1 MHSTKTLSTSFSS
14 ISVTKKHTDS
24 GALPHHSSIC
34 TLLWDLPWH
43 HSSVVSPNFLIW
55 EILMWLLT
63 VEVQAD
69 HDCIL
74 FLFVVLLPNMS
85 WMLNLQL
92 IYLVDGCGSSEHEC
106 YIESV
111 KMTCCKKCFECLN
124 RVEEHYIWISPVT
137 IYSKRPETKLFFLI
151 FQNYVNSGISNSGN
165 SRDALSTK

>member
-1 MHSTKTLSTSFSS
+1 
-14 ISVTKKHTDS
+14 
-24 GALPHHSSIC
+24 
-34 TLLWDLPWH
+34 
-43 HSSVVSPNFLIW
+43 
-55 EILMWLLT
+55 
-63 VEVQAD
+63 
-69 HDCIL
+69 
-74 FLFVVLLPNMS
+74 
-85 WMLNLQL
+85 MLNLQL

-151 FQNYVNSGISNSGN
+151 FQNYINSGISNSGN